1 MSTTPSPQFS
11 RMSLNILMLVSVV
24 LIVIFA
30 APGTKQ
36 AQKQEQ
42 PPLPKAPKINAQV
55 WLSDSGSQVW
65 YSPHLSSTIEIQLW
79 FKAGFRYDGEF
90 KGRANLLAQLLKYQ
104 STQYQLPMQISLD
117 QDFIKI
123 ALHLS
128 TSAVSIKQQ
137 IDKTVALL
145 YRPRL
150 SNKLLKQLRMANHSA
165 SQDLRQKAYG
175 QHAYAGPRQGTEK
188 SLKRISRADLQ
199 KFQQQHLHPNRLF
212 ASIVGDLTEHSAQ
225 IIMETLL
232 PPSKYKAASVQPLAP
247 LKTSF
252 ASQNNMM
259 VMVKPGLAHLEKA
272 EQYQQLV
279 NNYLLLQVLD
289 ILQPSQN
296 KWINGRSN
304 NTLYVQQTAQFR
316 QNMLQDID
324 WDMILRAKR
333 QLAGNWLSQVEEAPA
348 LSRYLVHLNAYNLP
362 INHMTK
368 SLQHLQSIDQD
379 SWQKFYQ
386 QQLST
391 LSL

>member
-1 MSTTPSPQFS
+1 M
-11 RMSLNILMLVSVV
+11 RLAHHSV
-24 LIVIFA
+24 
-30 APGTKQ
+30 
-36 AQKQEQ
+36 
-42 PPLPKAPKINAQV
+42 
-55 WLSDSGSQVW
+55 
-65 YSPHLSSTIEIQLW
+65 
-79 FKAGFRYDGEF
+79 
-90 KGRANLLAQLLKYQ
+90 
-104 STQYQLPMQISLD
+104 
-117 QDFIKI
+117 
-123 ALHLS
+123 
-128 TSAVSIKQQ
+128 
-137 IDKTVALL
+137 
-145 YRPRL
+145 
-150 SNKLLKQLRMANHSA
+150 
-165 SQDLRQKAYG
+165 SQDLRQQVYG

-199 KFQQQHLHPNRLF
+199 KFQQQHLHPKRLF

-232 PPSKYKAASVQPLAP
+232 PPSKYKAASVQTLAP

-252 ASQNNMM
+252 VSQNNMM
-259 VMVKPGLAHLEKA
+259 VMVKPGLAHLGKA

-289 ILQPSQN
+289 ILQPSQS

-304 NTLYVQQTAQFR
+304 NTLYVQQAALFR

-348 LSRYLVHLNAYNLP
+348 LSRYLVHLNAYSLP

-368 SLQHLQSIDQD
+368 SLQHLQSIDQG
-379 SWQKFYQ
+379 SWQQFYQ
-386 QQLST
+386 QQLTT